1 MSASSPPTIPH
12 DLLRRVSRS
21 FALTLDFLPREVRE
35 PISLAYLLARL
46 SDTEADGAASA
57 SERELLNRKSDIE
70 ALLPLSPDREAI
82 ERVWTTIREGQAWD
96 SHRFPSH
103 DAPPLSSKELNRYT
117 YLVAGCV
124 GEFWTRVCAEKL
136 PGFASRPIEEMIR
149 LGISYGQGLQ
159 LVNILRDRHADLARG
174 RVYVPPSHLEETFDA
189 AHEHLQSGCLYSR
202 ALRPWRLRAATALP
216 YLLGIK
222 TLARTAQSPAKPRA
236 KVGKSALW
244 WCVAQALMFRHQ
256 ASE

>member
-1 MSASSPPTIPH
+1 MSTSSPPSIPRG
-12 DLLRRVSRS
+12 LLRRVSRS
-21 FALTLDFLPREVRE
+21 FALTLDFLPHEVRK

-46 SDTEADGAASA
+46 SDTEADGAVTA
-57 SERELLNRKSDIE
+57 SERELLTRKSDIE

-103 DAPPLSSKELNRYT
+103 DAPPLSSNELSRYT

-136 PGFASRPIEEMIR
+136 PRFASHPIEEMIL

-159 LVNILRDRHADLARG
+159 LVNILRDRHADRARG

-189 AHEHLQSGCLYSR
+189 AREYLQSGCLYCR
-202 ALRPWRLRAATALP
+202 ALRHWRLRAATVLP

-222 TLARTAQSPAKPRA
+222 TLECIAQSPENPRA
-236 KVGKSALW
+236 KIGKSALW
-244 WCVAQALMFRHQ
+244 WCVAQALVFRHQ